1 MKSYLEHA
9 GLDVLSMSVT
19 RNAII
24 LYFVYAVSTEIVG
37 K

>member
-19 RNAII
+19 RNPVI
-24 LYFVYAVSTEIVG
+24 LFFVYAVSTEIVE